1 MTRCL
6 TAAVLAAALLAV
18 AGVALGYRRGR
29 EMAEPEDVLPADPY
43 LASLQLPVSVTFNHP
58 VRHYGVSLSHSRQ
71 CPECLEA
78 EAAGL
83 R

>member
-6 TAAVLAAALLAV
+6 TAAVLAVALL

-29 EMAEPEDVLPADPY
+29 EMAEPEDVLATDPY
-43 LASLQLPVSVTFNHP
+43 L
-58 VRHYGVSLSHSRQ
+58 
-71 CPECLEA
+71 E
-78 EAAGL
+78 GL

>member
-6 TAAVLAAALLAV
+6 TAAVLAVALLAV
-18 AGVALGYRRGR
+18 LGYRRGR
-29 EMAEPEDVLPADPY
+29 EMAEPEDVLAADPY
-43 LASLQLPVSVTFNHP
+43 LAALVSEPLADALREHVAWRRWP
-58 VRHYGVSLSHSRQ
+58 SSD
-71 CPECLEA
+71 CPECIAA